1 MSNRFSSGCALL
13 LACAGAPASEPAE
26 TSVQVNPAT
35 SPAATQAAYRNYAA
49 FTRDL
54 RAWVDASQGAATLE
68 KVSSTSA
75 DRTVWAVQVALP
87 GAVEPGKRP
96 AILLVGGIDGQ
107 HVSSSEVAFHVARH
121 LLARARDAAD
131 GPEAKLLKEHTLI
144 VIPRANPDG
153 VERYFTAVRD
163 ESTLNNR
170 PVDDDRDDA
179 IDDDGPNDLDGD
191 GVIGVMRY
199 RDPEGEWMVDPDE
212 PRLLRKADRN
222 KGETGLYRLVLEGRD
237 DDGDGLI
244 DEDGPGGVDLD
255 RNWPHFFEPGVPA
268 AGPHA
273 LSEPETRALAEFVLA
288 RPNIRAALV
297 YGRNDN
303 LVNVPKGQARGPS
316 GRDYRDLHPDDVPLY
331 EKLGEK
337 YKAISGYK
345 TLAGAKPEGALYA
358 WLYSQQGLP
367 TFAITPWWPLDAAAS
382 QPATSEPTSQTSSQ
396 PADGAEP
403 EGGDAPRPRRGGRG
417 GRAGAPPE
425 GGAPG
430 GAGGAPAGGGA
441 PGPTAAPGG
450 GGGRGGGGPP
460 GGGRGRRGGFPGGGP
475 PQAAAPIDSAA
486 ADAIAAR
493 LESSD
498 GVKKWLKYL
507 DERRGGAGFIPWKA
521 APHPTFGEVEI
532 GGLVPGLAWNPP
544 AGEIDSLTEPQAK
557 FVLEVAAALPKPEA
571 RIVKIA
577 NAGGDVWEIQLRIV
591 NPTFLPTHLAIA
603 RMIREPAF
611 VVQPKVA
618 RERIVGG
625 EVTERAA
632 YVPGHGATSPMR
644 WLIRGSAGDS
654 ITFRVHARRF
664 GEMTR
669 TIKLEATAPGREE
682 GE

>member
-1 MSNRFSSGCALL
+1 MPRLCSSGCALL
-13 LACAGAPASEPAE
+13 IACAGATASEPAD
-26 TSVQVNPAT
+26 TTVQDNLAA

-54 RAWVDASQGAATLE
+54 RAWVDASQGAVVLE
-68 KVSSTSA
+68 KVASTSA

-87 GAVEPGKRP
+87 GAVEPDKRP
-96 AILLVGGIDGQ
+96 AILLIGGIDGQ

-131 GPEAKLLKEHTLI
+131 GPEANLLKEFALI

-153 VERYFTAVRD
+153 VERYFATVRD

-170 PVDDDRDDA
+170 PVDDDRDDV

-199 RDPEGEWMVDPDE
+199 RDPEGEWMVDPEE

-222 KGETGLYRLVLEGRD
+222 KGEVGTFSLALEGRD

-255 RNWPHFFEPGVPA
+255 RNWPHFFEPGVSA

-273 LSEPETRALAEFVLA
+273 LSEPETRALAEWVLA
-288 RPNIRAALV
+288 RPSIRAAVV

-303 LVNVPKGQARGPS
+303 LVTVPKGQARGPS

-331 EKLGEK
+331 EKLSEK
-337 YKAISGYK
+337 YKALSGYK
-345 TLAGAKPEGALYA
+345 TLAGSKPEGALYA

-367 TFAITPWWPLDAAAS
+367 TFAIAPWWPLDAVTS
-382 QPATSEPTSQTSSQ
+382 QPAASEPSSEPSTQ
-396 PADGAEP
+396 PAEGGEP
-403 EGGDAPRPRRGGRG
+403 EAGDAPRPRRGSRG
-417 GRAGAPPE
+417 
-425 GGAPG
+425 G
-430 GAGGAPAGGGA
+430 GAGGAPTGGGA
-441 PGPTAAPGG
+441 PGPAATPGG

-486 ADAIAAR
+486 ADSIAAR
-493 LESSD
+493 VESSD

-507 DERRGGAGFIPWKA
+507 DERRGGAGFIPWKV

-532 GGLVPGLAWNPP
+532 GGLAPGLAWNPP
-544 AGEIDSLTEPQAK
+544 AGEIDALTEPQAK
-557 FVLEVAAALPKPEA
+557 FLLEVAAALPKPET
-571 RIVKIA
+571 RVVKIA

-591 NPTFLPTHLAIA
+591 NPAFLPTHLAIA

-632 YVPGHGATSPMR
+632 FVPGHGATSPLR
-644 WLIRGSAGDS
+644 WLIRGTAGDS

-669 TIKLEATAPGREE
+669 TVMLEATQPGREE